1 MRCFLLF
8 VKDSLHHPNLTL
20 KPKDKALG
28 ERCIDALLSHM
39 RTLHDFD
46 SKDGLWDLQ
55 QNYPFYHLENEG
67 TGSQVDAVRCLSA
80 QELYDKVVP
89 YHP

>member
-55 QNYPFYHLENEG
+55 QNYALYHLENEG
-67 TGSQVDAVRCLSA
+67 TSQVDAVRCLSA
-80 QELYDKVVP
+80 QELYDQVVP